1 MQNIDMAIKNALN
14 EENPYFKIIWY
25 IVAAVMFFITVFVK
39 VFPLLKSSKRTSIY
53 SERLK
58 IISFPLIAMIS
69 ISIAFGVLQN
79 SIFDFI
85 HLFNLKGLSILYAY
99 VLSIMFLVLM
109 FLYLIIG
116 LTNPDKKNV
125 IYSDY
130 TKGSNI
136 NYELLKEQRKLEKLT
151 IDKFL
156 TSHYPNK
163 CLNPLLKR
171 FSTSRNNIKDYKFLR
186 ATKIHL
192 FIHRF
197 IIVLGSYYV
206 GILGYFLFK
215 LPFIIESLAI
225 VAFIIILL
233 IAIIN
238 TLYILNISMKNYDH
252 LKHYREENEDDDKEG

>member
-1 MQNIDMAIKNALN
+1 MQNIDIAVKNALS
-14 EENPYFKIIWY
+14 EENFYFKIGWY
-25 IVAAVMFFITVFVK
+25 ILAAVIFFITVVVK
-39 VFPLLKSSKRTSIY
+39 VFPLFQSSKRVSIY

-69 ISIAFGVLQN
+69 IATAFGVLQN
-79 SIFDFI
+79 SIFDLI
-85 HLFNLKGLSILYAY
+85 HVFELNSLSKLYAQI
-99 VLSIMFLVLM
+99 LLTMFLILM
-109 FLYLIIG
+109 LLYLIVG
-116 LTNPDKKNV
+116 LINPDKKNV

-136 NYELLKEQRKLEKLT
+136 NSELSKEHRKLEKLT
-151 IDKFL
+151 INKFL
-156 TSHYPNK
+156 NSRYPNK
-163 CLNPLLKR
+163 YLKYLLKR
-171 FSTSRNNIKDYKFLR
+171 FSNSRNNIKDYKFLR

-215 LPFIIESLAI
+215 LPFKIENLAI

-233 IAIIN
+233 IAIVN

-252 LKHYREENEDDDKEG
+252 LKHYREENDEDDKEG

>member
-1 MQNIDMAIKNALN
+1 MQNIDIAIKSALN
-14 EENPYFKIIWY
+14 EENPYFKIVWY
-25 IVAAVMFFITVFVK
+25 TVAAIMFFITVVVK
-39 VFPLLKSSKRTSIY
+39 VLPLFKSSKRASIY

-58 IISFPLIAMIS
+58 IISSPLIAMIS
-69 ISIAFGVLQN
+69 IAIALGVLQN
-79 SIFDFI
+79 TIFDLI

-99 VLSIMFLVLM
+99 ILSIMFFVLM

-136 NYELLKEQRKLEKLT
+136 NFELSKEQRKLEKLT

-163 CLNPLLKR
+163 YLKSLLKR
-171 FSTSRNNIKDYKFLR
+171 FSTSRNNIKHYKFLR

-206 GILGYFLFK
+206 GLLGYFFFK
-215 LPFIIESLAI
+215 LSFKIESLTI
-225 VAFIIILL
+225 VAFIIIFL
-233 IAIIN
+233 IIIIN

-252 LKHYREENEDDDKEG
+252 LKHYREKNDEDDKE